1 MRAVRSALVTAL
13 ALATT
18 ACAAPD
24 PVAFAKG
31 TADFLIIA
39 ASQDEYVEA
48 CTVRGNSSLECQAEY
63 GDTRAGH
70 QAYYRAKEQHERQ
83 QTVDELTAELD
94 AFLKSAENEPPDD
107 QLPD

>member
-1 MRAVRSALVTAL
+1 MSKAKLIPVVLCGLMTS
-13 ALATT
+13 

-48 CTVRGNSSLECQAEY
+48 CEIRGSSSLECQVEY

-70 QAYYRAKEQHERQ
+70 QAYYRAQQKEQRERA
-83 QTVDELTAELD
+83 VDGLSGELADYLESVEQGSD
-94 AFLKSAENEPPDD
+94 PE
-107 QLPD
+107 